1 MAGRTGWAGR
11 AGRIERMERIG
22 RVQRIGRMGRWGLA
36 LGGGVL
42 WWWGATRLAFTA
54 DAGVLE
60 GAVMAGGWGLSLLPV
75 HCAPKARVGR
85 EAGVQGWGRGS
96 GRGGSVSESSH

>member
-1 MAGRTGWAGR
+1 
-11 AGRIERMERIG
+11 
-22 RVQRIGRMGRWGLA
+22 MGRWGLA

-75 HCAPKARVGR
+75 HCAPKARAAVR
-85 EAGVQGWGRGS
+85 P
-96 GRGGSVSESSH
+96 VSEARGAGLAGSDQ